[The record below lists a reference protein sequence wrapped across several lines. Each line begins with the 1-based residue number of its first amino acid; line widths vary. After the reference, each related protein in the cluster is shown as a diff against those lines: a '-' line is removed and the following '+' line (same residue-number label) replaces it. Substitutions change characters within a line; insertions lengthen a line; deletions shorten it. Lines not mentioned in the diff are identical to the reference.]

1 MGVPAEGGSL
11 GAGVVDHFLT
21 GGLLPRPCGRCVTC
35 TRATPL
41 RAVLEAL
48 TSPGVHRLVCVE
60 PDTNR
65 AEGIVSLR
73 DVACYLFTA

>member
-1 MGVPAEGGSL
+1 ML
-11 GAGVVDHFLT
+11 
-21 GGLLPRPCGRCVTC
+21 RRCVTC

-48 TSPGVHRLVCVE
+48 TTPGVHRLVCVE
-60 PDTNR
+60 PGTNR

-73 DVACYLFTA
+73 DVAYYLFSA